1 MKVIF
6 LKDVKGTARRGEIR
20 EVSDGYAKNFLL
32 PKGIAE
38 PATGKAI
45 GEINRANEAVQK
57 EIDGFKEKIK
67 RLEES
72 GELEFKLKTGK
83 KGEIYGSVTREDVER
98 ELKKKGFAHV
108 EARLAKPIREAGR
121 HEVEVSIGRGVTG
134 KINISVNPEL

>member
-57 EIDGFKEKIK
+57 DRRIQ
-67 RLEES
+67 
-72 GELEFKLKTGK
+72 GK
-83 KGEIYGSVTREDVER
+83 D
-98 ELKKKGFAHV
+98 
-108 EARLAKPIREAGR
+108 
-121 HEVEVSIGRGVTG
+121 
-134 KINISVNPEL
+134 